1 MKRIMMLMGAVMLNC
16 ICGGVIAGA
25 AGLDP
30 SVGAVGLNAVGV
42 VMGMMDVPPAGVLR
56 AGVYTEIWTGELVK
70 YLRRGLEATFLD
82 GIPDNSSAVDKDVI
96 HLVDVGVE
104 PDVLINNTTYP
115 IDLQSLEDADIP
127 IGLDKFQTK
136 VTPITDDELYAI
148 SYDKISSVKERHG
161 NAINDAK
168 FAKAAHALCAQ
179 SNTAKTPVLSTSGST
194 DPSTGRKKI
203 TPKDI
208 VAMKRAMDK
217 LQVPAKGRRL
227 VLCSDHV
234 NDLLEADQNFKEQYN
249 NINRTE
255 GTVGRLYGF
264 DIYEFANN
272 PVYTTAGVKKSVN
285 ATPGAGEFQCSFA
298 FYTQRVFKATGS
310 TKMYW
315 SPAETDPEYQRNK
328 VNFRHYFICMP
339 KKADAGVVIY
349 SGYDANGGSSSGE
362 GGSGDG
368 GDQPT
373 IILDERVEDGTIT
386 KPNSGTFN
394 KYFHFSASDGSPLMI
409 GTNHPEWMSLEIYN
423 EGSDG
428 LTYEL
433 SARDYPNDGT
443 EDVSEKFREAEI
455 YLQIAGTDVKETIIF
470 KQQMA
475 APEEADEN

>member
-1 MKRIMMLMGAVMLNC
+1 MLMCAVSFNC
-16 ICGGVIAGA
+16 IFGGVVAGA

-30 SVGAVGLNAVGV
+30 SVGAVGMNAVGL
-42 VMGMMDVPPAGVLR
+42 VMGMGEVPAGMLR

-96 HLVDVGVE
+96 HLVDVGVD

-115 IDLQSLEDADIP
+115 IDLQALEDDDIP

-148 SYDKISSVKERHG
+148 SYDKIASVKERHG

-179 SNTAKTPVLSTSGST
+179 SNTAKTPVLCTSGST

-217 LQVPAKGRRL
+217 LKVPATGRRL

-272 PVYTTAGVKKSVN
+272 PVYSTAGVKKGVN
-285 ATPGAGEFQCSFA
+285 ATPGTGEFQCSFA
-298 FYTQRVFKATGS
+298 FYVNRVFKATGS

-339 KKADAGVVIY
+339 KMADAGVVIY
-349 SGYDANGGSSSGE
+349 SGYAAEGVGE
-362 GGSGDG
+362 EPTISGD
-368 GDQPT
+368 
-373 IILDERVEDGTIT
+373 LLVEGT
-386 KPNSGTFN
+386 
-394 KYFHFSASDGSPLMI
+394 A
-409 GTNHPEWMSLEIYN
+409 GTNARTRTYATSNGNGVTASTDAEWLTVTTNGNKVTFTPQAYAYDA
-423 EGSDG
+423 EGDEYREATVTIG
-428 LTYEL
+428 IE
-433 SARDYPNDGT
+433 GT
-443 EDVSEKFREAEI
+443 EVAIDV
-455 YLQIAGTDVKETIIF
+455 TF
-470 KQQMA
+470 KQPMA
-475 APEEADEN
+475 ANA